1 MRLGRYWGG
10 IGQELGRNWAGSENF
25 SLCGGILFSEKALLL
40 QQTLN
45 ASTMNIRLLLALLLL
60 PAAALAQTAE
70 ADRDTLLTRLY
81 ERAANL
87 MGEGQLEAAQ
97 QRFDSAFAVAGVEQ
111 SPVYPIL
118 LNEQAT
124 LYVYQGDER
133 RGLEGKKSVLP
144 HLHRTQNQETH
155 VSVYNDLGILYR
167 RAHEPDSALRYYN
180 KALEAALHYGDESWL
195 AHLNMNLAVFHYNL
209 KHFAEAEQ
217 YIDRAWAHA
226 LKTDERLAAF
236 NALQVGANIK
246 LAAGHAEKA
255 GQSIRQ
261 AWQMACE
268 EDNAEWQ
275 LRCMSGFLACF
286 GHAQQTDS
294 LRKYINLGNRLLD
307 EVPPGIIAAR
317 GYLQA
322 RAKAQMML
330 HRYAAALE
338 DYRRLQQ
345 EDTGTDRH
353 TLYAD
358 MALCYQALGDH
369 DRAFACM
376 DSARLWT
383 DTLARRELTDE
394 MARLNIKYRT
404 KEQELQNARLNEQLL
419 QKKATQLR
427 ILVAA
432 LCIVFLAVLGLLHLR
447 QKQKAAERRLQHVQ
461 QEKEREAAR
470 RYTEGLEAECK
481 HLAKE
486 LHDGIANEL
495 LALQMRIERAGN
507 HPKDWKEISGIVNG
521 LKQEIRAISHEL
533 MPPDFERIG
542 LDEWLTRYASFLSAS
557 SGTDIA
563 YSPGGHNDRLEKET
577 AREVYRIIQETVSNS
592 LTHGQASH
600 IGITLETDETGH
612 CTLTITDDGTPAV
625 IPRRPEGIGLR
636 TVDERAKSLQATLS
650 RERTEEVNRFTLT
663 FHKQTNA

>member
-1 MRLGRYWGG
+1 
-10 IGQELGRNWAGSENF
+10 
-25 SLCGGILFSEKALLL
+25 
-40 QQTLN
+40 
-45 ASTMNIRLLLALLLL
+45 MNIRLLLAFLLL
-60 PAAALAQTAE
+60 PVGALAQTAE
-70 ADRDTLLTRLY
+70 MDRDTLLARLY
-81 ERAANL
+81 ERAAGL
-87 MGEGQLEAAQ
+87 MGEGELEAAQ
-97 QRFDSAFAVAGVEQ
+97 QCFDSAFAVPRVEK
-111 SPVYPIL
+111 SSYYPIL

-144 HLHRTQNQETH
+144 HLHQTQNQETH

-167 RAHEPDSALRYYN
+167 RAHEPDSALLYYN
-180 KALEAALHYGDESWL
+180 KALEAALAYGDESWL

-246 LAAGHAEKA
+246 LAAGHAEEA
-255 GQSIRQ
+255 EQSIRR

-268 EDNAEWQ
+268 DDNAEWK

-286 GHAQQTDS
+286 GDHQQTDS
-294 LRKYINLGNRLLD
+294 LKQYIRMGNRLLAQAA
-307 EVPPGIIAAR
+307 PGTIAAR

-322 RAKAQMML
+322 RAKARLML
-330 HRYAAALE
+330 RQYAAALT

-345 EDTGTDRH
+345 EGTGTDRH

-358 MALCYQALGDH
+358 MALCYQGLGDH
-369 DRAFACM
+369 NRAFACM

-447 QKQKAAERRLQHVQ
+447 QKQKATERRLQRMQ
-461 QEKEREAAR
+461 EEKEREAAR
-470 RYTEGLEAECK
+470 RYTEGLEEECTY
-481 HLAKE
+481 LAKE

-495 LALQMRIERAGN
+495 LALQMRIETAGN
-507 HPKDWKEISGIVNG
+507 NPKNWKEISGIVNG
-521 LKQEIRAISHEL
+521 LKQEVRAISHEL

-563 YSPGGHNDRLEKET
+563 YRPGGHNDRLDKET

-600 IGITLETDETGH
+600 IGIALETDETGH

-636 TVDERAKSLQATLS
+636 TVDERAKSLRATLH
-650 RERTEEVNRFTLT
+650 RERIDDANRFILT
-663 FHKQTNA
+663 FQDKPNA

>member
-1 MRLGRYWGG
+1 MGQTGG
-10 IGQELGRNWAGSENF
+10 TDKE
-25 SLCGGILFSEKALLL
+25 C
-40 QQTLN
+40 
-45 ASTMNIRLLLALLLL
+45 
-60 PAAALAQTAE
+60 
-70 ADRDTLLTRLY
+70 LLTRLY
-81 ERAANL
+81 NRAATL
-87 MGEGQLEAAQ
+87 IGEGQLEAAQ
-97 QRFDSAFAVAGVEQ
+97 QSFDSAFAVPGVEQ
-111 SPVYPIL
+111 SPVYPTL

-124 LYVYQGDER
+124 LYVYQGNEQ

-144 HLHRTQNQETH
+144 HLHRTKDLETH

-167 RAHEPDSALRYYN
+167 RAHEPDSALHYYN
-180 KALEAALHYGDESWL
+180 KALEAALAYGDESWL

-246 LAAGHAEKA
+246 LAAGHAEEA
-255 GQSIRQ
+255 GRSIRQ

-268 EDNAEWQ
+268 EDNAEWK

-286 GHAQQTDS
+286 GDNHQTDS
-294 LRKYINLGNRLLD
+294 LKQYLRMGNRLLHQ
-307 EVPPGIIAAR
+307 VTPGTIAAR

-322 RAKAQMML
+322 RAKALLML
-330 HRYAAALE
+330 EQYAAALQ
-338 DYRRLQQ
+338 DFRHLQQ
-345 EDTGTDRH
+345 EGTGTDRH

-358 MALCYQALGDH
+358 MAQCYQALGDH
-369 DRAFACM
+369 KRAFACM

-394 MARLNIKYRT
+394 MARLNIKYHT

-419 QKKATQLR
+419 QKEAAQLR
-427 ILVAA
+427 TVVAA
-432 LCIVFLAVLGLLHLR
+432 LCILFAAVLALAYFRH
-447 QKQKAAERRLQHVQ
+447 KQKATERRLQRMQ
-461 QEKEREAAR
+461 EEKEREAAR
-470 RYTEGLEAECK
+470 RYTEGLEEECTY
-481 HLAKE
+481 LAKE

-495 LALQMRIERAGN
+495 LALQMRIETAGN
-507 HPKDWKEISGIVNG
+507 NPKNWKEISGIVNG
-521 LKQEIRAISHEL
+521 LKQEVRAISHEL

>member
-1 MRLGRYWGG
+1 M
-10 IGQELGRNWAGSENF
+10 
-25 SLCGGILFSEKALLL
+25 EKHYFCKQNPKQPYA
-40 QQTLN
+40 
-45 ASTMNIRLLLALLLL
+45 MHIRLLLVLLLLL
-60 PAAALAQTAE
+60 PVCAMSQTAE
-70 ADRDTLLTRLY
+70 TDRDTLLTRLY
-81 ERAANL
+81 ERAAYL
-87 MGEGQLEAAQ
+87 MGEGELENAQ
-97 QRFDSAFAVAGVEQ
+97 TCFDSAFAVPGVES

-124 LYVYQGDER
+124 LYVYQGDEQ

-144 HLHRTQNQETH
+144 HLHNTDNLETH
-155 VSVYNDLGILYR
+155 ISVYNDLGILYR
-167 RAHEPDSALRYYN
+167 RAHEPDSALHYYN
-180 KALEAALHYGDESWL
+180 KALETALRYGDDSWL

-209 KHFAEAEQ
+209 KHFAEAET
-217 YIDRAWAHA
+217 YIDRALQHA
-226 LKTDERLAAF
+226 ERTDERLASF

-246 LAAGHAEKA
+246 LAAGRAEEA

-268 EDNAEWQ
+268 ENNAEWK

-286 GHAQQTDS
+286 GHNQQTDS
-294 LRKYINLGNRLLD
+294 LKQYLRMGDRLLAQAT
-307 EVPPGIIAAR
+307 PGTIAAR

-322 RAKAQMML
+322 RAKARLML
-330 HRYAAALE
+330 QQYAAALQ

-345 EDTGTDRH
+345 EGTGTDRH
-353 TLYAD
+353 TLYTD
-358 MALCYQALGDH
+358 MARCYQALGDH

-419 QKKATQLR
+419 QKKATQLG
-427 ILVAA
+427 IMVAA
-432 LCIVFLAVLGLLHLR
+432 LCIVFLAILGLFYLR
-447 QKQKAAERRLQHVQ
+447 QKQKATERRLQRVQ
-461 QEKEREAAR
+461 EEKEREAAR
-470 RYTEGLEAECK
+470 RYTEGLEEECK

-495 LALQMRIERAGN
+495 LALQMRIETAGN
-507 HPKDWKEISGIVNG
+507 NPKDWKEISEIVNG
-521 LKQEIRAISHEL
+521 LKQEIRDISHEL

-542 LDEWLTRYASFLSAS
+542 LDEWLMRYASFMSAS
-557 SGTDIA
+557 CGTDIT
-563 YSPGGHNDRLEKET
+563 YHPDGHNDRLDKET

-600 IGITLETDETGH
+600 ICLALETDEAGH
-612 CTLTITDDGTPAV
+612 CTLTITDDGMPAV
-625 IPRRPEGIGLR
+625 IPHHPEGIGLR
-636 TVDERAKSLQATLS
+636 TIDERAKGLKATLS
-650 RERTEEVNRFTLT
+650 RERTGDVNRFTLT
-663 FHKQTNA
+663 FQNKQTNA